1 MAEKVM
7 LTCDNPGGKAC
18 QKPAVRWHIWRD
30 GEKSAATVDLCDTHA
45 RPLIHLVELAPGAP
59 LPTRPRAQM
68 ELTTLRTTPA
78 TAGLK
83 RK

>member
-1 MAEKVM
+1 MAEKTV

-18 QKPAVRWHIWRD
+18 QRPATRWHIWRD
-30 GEKSAATVDLCDTHA
+30 GDKSAAAVDLCEVHSRA
-45 RPLIHLVELAPGAP
+45 LENLVELAPPAQ

-68 ELTTLRTTPA
+68 ELTTLRTTAA